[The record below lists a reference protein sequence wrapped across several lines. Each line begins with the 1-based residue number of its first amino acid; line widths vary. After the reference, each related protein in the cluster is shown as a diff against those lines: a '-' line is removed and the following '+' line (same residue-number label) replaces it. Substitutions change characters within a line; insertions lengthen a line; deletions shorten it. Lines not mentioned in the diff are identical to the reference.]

1 MNSSPNNE
9 NKKELKN
16 IVLVVLS
23 FLSIYIIWGS
33 TYLFNKIALKEVAP
47 LILASTRFMISA
59 TLILIFAK
67 LFGFSVKINVKQAF
81 NCCLAGFLFLGFG
94 NGALVWSLQYIDS
107 SLAALETS
115 LQPIIVLVLMRIF
128 EGKKISFLSFIG
140 VLLGFSGMFLLVN
153 QNEFV
158 ENENSYKAMF
168 IIFLCMISWASASL
182 FVARAELPK
191 NFFINTGYQM
201 LFASI
206 FLLFG
211 SIGLNEKWTNPISWS
226 ASVKGSLFFLVI
238 FGSIIAFTSFNYL
251 LRRVSPEKVSTSNYI
266 NPIVA
271 IILGWYFLDENIT
284 SQTLLASFILLV
296 GVFFINTKRKIVLF
310 QSYRGKFRSKGI

>member
-1 MNSSPNNE
+1 MKSDSNYENNNE
-9 NKKELKN
+9 GKN
-16 IVLVVLS
+16 IFLVVLA

-47 LILASTRFMISA
+47 LMLASIRFIISA
-59 TLILIFAK
+59 ALILIFSK
-67 LFGFSVKINVKQAF
+67 LIGISIKINLKQAL

-115 LQPIIVLVLMRIF
+115 LQPLVVLVLMRIF

-140 VLLGFSGMFLLVN
+140 VLLGFFGMFLLIN
-153 QNEFV
+153 QNEIIQ
-158 ENENSYKAMF
+158 NENSYKAMF
-168 IIFLCMISWASASL
+168 VIFLCMISWAFASL
-182 FVARAELPK
+182 FVAKANLPK
-191 NFFINTGYQM
+191 NFFVNTGYQM

-206 FLLFG
+206 FLFFG
-211 SIGLNEKWTNPISWS
+211 SISFNEKWTNPLSWS
-226 ASVKGSLFFLVI
+226 DSVKGSLFFLII

-251 LRRVSPEKVSTSNYI
+251 LRRVSPEKVSTSNYV

-284 SQTLLASFILLV
+284 NQTLLASFILLI

-310 QSYRGKFRSKGI
+310 QSYKGKFKSKGS